1 MATLRPPIRN
11 FAISEVILA
20 WLVKLVSSTSHLSQ
34 KAAKRWGTRLKANG
48 GREAADEKIRLAKY
62 C

>member
-20 WLVKLVSSTSHLSQ
+20 WLVKLVSSTSHLSP
-34 KAAKRWGTRLKANG
+34 KEGEEVG
-48 GREAADEKIRLAKY
+48 
-62 C
+62 